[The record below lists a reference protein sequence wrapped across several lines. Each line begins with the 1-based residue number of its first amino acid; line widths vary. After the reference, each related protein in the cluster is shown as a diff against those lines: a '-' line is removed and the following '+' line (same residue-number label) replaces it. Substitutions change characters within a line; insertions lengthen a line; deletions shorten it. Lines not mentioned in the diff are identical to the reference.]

1 MVSPG
6 VVVGEGKVAGHEYMA
21 YGVGCG
27 GTPGDVV
34 TMMVQIPDAFDLG
47 NACLVAAPS
56 SGSRGVYGAVAP
68 VGEWALNRGF
78 AVAYT
83 DKGTGIG
90 AHDLE
95 RNSVQLINGE
105 TVHAGAAGDAAHF
118 RARLSWSE
126 RTAFA
131 RAWPHRFAFKHAH
144 SGRNP
149 ERWWGEE
156 VLRAIRF
163 AFYVLNRH
171 FGGTAGAPALTRSNT
186 LVIASGI
193 SNGGAASLRA
203 AEEDW
208 PDLIDGV
215 VASEPAVQPRTDR
228 SFVIVQGGST
238 CAKHSRPLLEYYISG
253 LNLFQ
258 ACASLSPELFD
269 RAPGNLSDDP
279 GQPDVARNSASAAR
293 CQALHA
299 LGLLKA
305 TALEDQAREAQR
317 ILNKDYGLLEEQN
330 WLQPLHHFLSVPQ
343 AISVTYANAYGRF
356 GVTDNL
362 CGYSFAATDRSGAP
376 VPLAP
381 AAEAALYAVG
391 SGIPPTGGVNLV
403 NNRIDGG
410 REDRASTPEQNLAAA
425 LCLDRLV
432 TGRDRR
438 TGEAL
443 VGEGRERHR
452 RLRIGID
459 QVRAKARLRG
469 KPALI
474 VNGRADGVVAPNH
487 ASRGYYG
494 RNLSLEGPESS
505 LRYYEVTNAHHFD
518 AWNGLFPALSERF
531 VPLHFYL
538 LRALDLM
545 YEHLRGGRPLPP
557 SQVVHTTPRGR
568 TPGGEAPPIEIG
580 THLPP
585 IAEDTPAEARITFT
599 EGKLVI
605 PD

>member
-1 MVSPG
+1 MVTGPERSTSFETQRPSFVQGEILRAYYDGETDDLLTGGLGRSGLAALTVQDLVRFADPAWPTSAELRRGAIWNSHLGLIDRTGGGGYGRLFGPGVVSPG

-228 SFVIVQGGST
+228 SFVIVQGGR
-238 CAKHSRPLLEYYISG
+238 HLR
-253 LNLFQ
+253 Q
-258 ACASLSPELFD
+258 AQPAAARVLHQRAQSLSGVRLAQP
-269 RAPGNLSDDP
+269 RA
-279 GQPDVARNSASAAR
+279 
-293 CQALHA
+293 
-299 LGLLKA
+299 
-305 TALEDQAREAQR
+305 
-317 ILNKDYGLLEEQN
+317 
-330 WLQPLHHFLSVPQ
+330 F
-343 AISVTYANAYGRF
+343 
-356 GVTDNL
+356 
-362 CGYSFAATDRSGAP
+362 
-376 VPLAP
+376 
-381 AAEAALYAVG
+381 
-391 SGIPPTGGVNLV
+391 
-403 NNRIDGG
+403 
-410 REDRASTPEQNLAAA
+410 
-425 LCLDRLV
+425 
-432 TGRDRR
+432 
-438 TGEAL
+438 
-443 VGEGRERHR
+443 
-452 RLRIGID
+452 
-459 QVRAKARLRG
+459 
-469 KPALI
+469 
-474 VNGRADGVVAPNH
+474 
-487 ASRGYYG
+487 
-494 RNLSLEGPESS
+494 
-505 LRYYEVTNAHHFD
+505 
-518 AWNGLFPALSERF
+518 
-531 VPLHFYL
+531 
-538 LRALDLM
+538 
-545 YEHLRGGRPLPP
+545 
-557 SQVVHTTPRGR
+557 
-568 TPGGEAPPIEIG
+568 
-580 THLPP
+580 
-585 IAEDTPAEARITFT
+585 
-599 EGKLVI
+599 
-605 PD
+605 

>member
-1 MVSPG
+1 MVTGPERSTSFETQRPSFVQGEILRAYYDGETDDLDRRTGRSGLAALTVQDLVRFADPAWPTSAELRRGAIWNSHLGLIDRTGGGGYGRLFGPGVVSPG

-21 YGVGCG
+21 YGAGCG

-95 RNSVQLINGE
+95 HNSVQLINGE

-208 PDLIDGV
+208 PELIDGV

-228 SFVIVQGGST
+228 SFVIVQGGRT

-258 ACASLSPELFD
+258 ACASLSPKLFD

-410 REDRASTPEQNLAAA
+410 REDRASTPEQNLACA
-425 LCLDRLV
+425 L
-432 TGRDRR
+432 
-438 TGEAL
+438 
-443 VGEGRERHR
+443 
-452 RLRIGID
+452 
-459 QVRAKARLRG
+459 
-469 KPALI
+469 P
-474 VNGRADGVVAPNH
+474 
-487 ASRGYYG
+487 
-494 RNLSLEGPESS
+494 
-505 LRYYEVTNAHHFD
+505 
-518 AWNGLFPALSERF
+518 
-531 VPLHFYL
+531 
-538 LRALDLM
+538 
-545 YEHLRGGRPLPP
+545 
-557 SQVVHTTPRGR
+557 
-568 TPGGEAPPIEIG
+568 
-580 THLPP
+580 
-585 IAEDTPAEARITFT
+585 
-599 EGKLVI
+599 
-605 PD
+605 